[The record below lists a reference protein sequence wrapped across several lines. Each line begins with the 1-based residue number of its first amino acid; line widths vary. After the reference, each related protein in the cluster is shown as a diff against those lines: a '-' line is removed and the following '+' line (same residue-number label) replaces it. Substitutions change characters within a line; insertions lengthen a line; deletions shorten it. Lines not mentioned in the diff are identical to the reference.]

1 MKTVG
6 SRKNYKLLFG
16 IILIISTVPADAQ
29 ETSGPIINETKKE
42 IILQSGQN
50 YTLSCKGRR
59 PVEFKQQ
66 SLGEES
72 SGGSFFQTISRNTTG
87 HSPDLQYPY
96 QTELDL
102 IDVDQYAVGYYAC
115 FDNAINSS
123 EILNDIIEEPN
134 NTEHVSYIYI
144 YVEGTDYMIVP
155 MGEWVIPSSKSKVVI
170 GCRPTSPDVKFNLLV
185 RSKDSTEIAD
195 YLKYSP
201 KIGFLVRAC
210 RPSFTCHGQRG
221 NETKDKIIRCT
232 SLKVSKP
239 KVTAVTKYFSD
250 GDTFSLHCFT
260 NYQKNL
266 PVDLK
271 WSYPSNLTSK
281 KAIISTNELDVEENG
296 LHYNDVTISNAT
308 RDDAG
313 DYACIAEMNDNSE
326 RKTYRMIYIDK
337 PFIHLKQPPSVRLD
351 MDGHITARS
360 KTNMR
365 LAINIDA
372 YPTPKNTFLRNGNVM
387 MIDPPKYN
395 VSNNFMGDIILT
407 IQDLTVRDS
416 ANYTLVA
423 DNGAVKKTF
432 TYDFRVFS
440 PPEVNIKSSKII
452 RRDINQT
459 ITLNCSV
466 TGYPLPNV
474 RWFFNSTGFEET
486 EVKESEH
493 TIPSVYEVHSSIV
506 LPVHKSG
513 EITCVASNKIDT
525 DSDSRQLYV
534 YEIRNGFGIQDTP
547 DWYPENDNVTL
558 KCLASLYDY
567 KNVTWLS
574 GNRYSTDTV
583 KYFDSPFS
591 HMAVLKIVRVP
602 QHKAGNYTCVGTRND
617 GENESRSIHIQVEV
631 NRIPIITE
639 PLEENLEVSIYQN
652 VQFSCEADAVP
663 PPDIR
668 WYKDGN
674 EVVNGT
680 DGLEIKETSDRT
692 VLNSTIIIRDMKE
705 ENKGKYECVANN
717 TLSSESKFINLLV
730 PAKPNIAIYL
740 GIFGAIFFGL
750 TLLVIYLTWKVKKEK
765 RFRKELAKA
774 GLLYFKEGIP
784 KSLNPDLN
792 IDEQAELLPYDER
805 FEFPAEKLFL
815 GKQLGAGAFGVVYK
829 AEARGIVNAEE
840 TTTVAVKT
848 VKKTADN
855 MYIKA
860 LASELKIMVHLGK
873 HVNIVNLLGA
883 CTKNIGKRE
892 LMVIVEYCRFGNIH
906 NYLIRHREVFIN
918 QLTTDCKE
926 KPLGRVNR
934 GYSCSSAESGM
945 QSDYGGSNHT
955 QGTEHTFLNTANST
969 RKDKPN
975 QQMELTQVSEG
986 YVQPEWRTNYES
998 DYQSAAPRPLFSRDL
1013 LAWAFQIARGM
1024 EYLASRK
1031 VLHGDLAARNIVL
1044 ADDNIVKICDFGL
1057 ARSIYKNDEYKKKS
1071 DSLLPVKWLAIECL
1085 NDRIFSTQSDVW
1097 SFGIVLWELFSLAR
1111 TPYPSIPSP
1120 QDLLPFLNSGR
1131 RLEKPMYADERLYNV
1146 MLQCWEHKPTM
1157 RPNFTQ
1163 LQETLGSFLEDN
1175 VRNHYVDLNSTYM
1188 DLNAKNAGQ
1197 EDYLDMM
1204 NAPDYLNQV
1213 TPSPHHY
1220 QNGPNEIGQ
1229 SFFPPSPGTLPQA
1242 KGEPEENDQDG
1253 YLQMT
1258 PVNKS
1263 LSPMSESNKF
1273 DFDARKVNR
1282 NSPLDSMSYGSES
1295 TPMLTLNNL
1304 PARSG
1309 SESDLD
1315 GGHSPYLTMCPRID
1329 EEADEVFDTNTNN
1342 AKNALNHNGAVTNPT
1357 YITFGLDDE
1366 KKSQNTYINVPNGLV
1381 K

>member
-6 SRKNYKLLFG
+6 SRKNIKTLVG
-16 IILIISTVPADAQ
+16 IILLVSTMFGGTEAQ
-29 ETSGPIINETKKE
+29 ETSGPIINTMESE
-42 IILQSGQN
+42 IILQRGQN
-50 YTLSCKGRR
+50 FTLSCKGHR
-59 PVEFKQQ
+59 PVEFTQQ
-66 SLGEES
+66 ILGED
-72 SGGSFFQTISRNTTG
+72 GFGTSFQKISRNMTG
-87 HSPDLQYPY
+87 KNSDSKYMY

-115 FDNAINSS
+115 FDNTINSS
-123 EILNDIIEEPN
+123 EILNDIMEEPN

-144 YVEGTDYMIVP
+144 YVNGTDNLFVP
-155 MGEWVIPSSKSKVVI
+155 MGEWVIPRSRSKVVI
-170 GCRPTSPDVKFNLLV
+170 GCRPTTPDVQINLLV
-185 RSKDSTEIAD
+185 RSNERAE
-195 YLKYSP
+195 YLKFLP
-201 KIGFLVRAC
+201 KIGFIVKAC
-210 RPSFTCHGQRG
+210 RPPYQCHGLRG
-221 NETKDKIIRCT
+221 NEQYQKNIRCA
-232 SLKVSKP
+232 KVTVPKP
-239 KVTAVTKYFSD
+239 KVTADTKYFLE
-250 GDTFSLHCFT
+250 GEKFSLQCNV
-260 NYQKNL
+260 NYQKNQ

-271 WSYPSNLTSK
+271 WSYPSPLTSI
-281 KAIISTNELDVEENG
+281 KAITSNNELEVETNG
-296 LHYNDVTISNAT
+296 PHYNNVTIINAT
-308 RDDAG
+308 KDDAG
-313 DYACIAEMNDNSE
+313 DYVCIAEIGPDYEN
-326 RKTYRMIYIDK
+326 RKFRMIHVDK
-337 PFIHLKQPPSVRLD
+337 PFINLRPPPSVRF
-351 MDGHITARS
+351 DGDGTITARNYS
-360 KTNMR
+360 NMR
-365 LAINIDA
+365 LVINIDA
-372 YPTPKNTFLRNGNVM
+372 HPKPKTTFLRNGNV
-387 MIDPPKYN
+387 ITIGPPKYA
-395 VSNNFMGDIILT
+395 VNNNAMGDIVLT
-407 IQDLTVRDS
+407 IKNLTVRDS

-423 DNGAVKKTF
+423 DNGAVRKTF
-432 TYDFRVFS
+432 TYDLRVNA
-440 PPEVNIKSSKII
+440 PPEVHLKSNKII

-459 ITLNCSV
+459 ITLNCTA
-466 TGYPLPNV
+466 TGYPLPNI
-474 RWFFNSTGFEET
+474 RWLFNATGFELE
-486 EVKESEH
+486 EVPEFER
-493 TIPSVYEVHSSIV
+493 TVLSVYEVQSSIV
-506 LPVHKSG
+506 LPVQMSG
-513 EITCVASNKIDT
+513 EIICIGENSAIS
-525 DSDSRQLYV
+525 SDKSQLYV
-534 YEIRNGFGIQDTP
+534 YEIKSGFGIKDTP
-547 DWYPENDNVTL
+547 NWYPENDNVTL
-558 KCLASLYDY
+558 KCLASKYDY
-567 KNVTWLS
+567 ENVTWLS
-574 GNRYSTDTV
+574 GNGYSNDIV
-583 KYFDSPFS
+583 KYFESPFS
-591 HMAVLKIVRVP
+591 HVAVLKILRIP
-602 QHKAGNYTCVGTRND
+602 QGKAGNYTCVAVRND
-617 GENESRSIHIQVEV
+617 GENESRTIYIQVEV
-631 NRIPIITE
+631 NRNPIITE
-639 PLEENLEVSIYQN
+639 PVDENLEVSVYQH

-663 PPDIR
+663 PPNIK
-668 WYKDGN
+668 WYKDGT
-674 EVVNGT
+674 EVINGT
-680 DGLEIKETSDRT
+680 DGLEIKESSDHT
-692 VLNSTIIIRDMKE
+692 VLNSTIIIKDMKE

-717 TLSSESKFINLLV
+717 SLSSESKFVNVVV
-730 PAKPNIAIYL
+730 PGKPNIATYL
-740 GIFGAIFFGL
+740 GIFGVIFF
-750 TLLVIYLTWKVKKEK
+750 TLLVIVIYLTWKVKKEK
-765 RFRKELAKA
+765 QLRKELAKA
-774 GLLYFKEGIP
+774 GLLYFKEGVP
-784 KSLNPDLN
+784 QSLNPELN

-829 AEARGIVNAEE
+829 AEARGIINAEE

-906 NYLIRHREVFIN
+906 NYLIKHREVFIN
-918 QLTTDCKE
+918 QLTTDSKE
-926 KPLGRVNR
+926 KSFGRVNR
-934 GYSCSSAESGM
+934 GYSCSSAGSGM
-945 QSDYGGSNHT
+945 HSDYGGSNHT
-955 QGTEHTFLNTANST
+955 QATDHTFLNTANST
-969 RKDKPN
+969 RK
-975 QQMELTQVSEG
+975 VSEG

-1097 SFGIVLWELFSLAR
+1097 SFGIVLWELFSLAK

-1131 RLEKPMYADERLYNV
+1131 RLEKPQYADDRLYSV

-1197 EDYLDMM
+1197 EDYLAMM

-1229 SFFPPSPGTLPQA
+1229 SFFPPSPGTLPQD
-1242 KGEPEENDQDG
+1242 PDG

-1263 LSPMSESNKF
+1263 FSPMSPTNKF
-1273 DFDARKVNR
+1273 DFDARKINR
-1282 NSPLDSMSYGSES
+1282 NSPESNSYGSEL

-1309 SESDLD
+1309 SESDMD
-1315 GGHSPYLTMCPRID
+1315 GGHSPYLTMCPRIE
-1329 EEADEVFDTNTNN
+1329 EEADEVFDINTNN
-1342 AKNALNHNGAVTNPT
+1342 AKNIHNHNGAVTNPT
-1357 YITFGLDDE
+1357 YITFGVDSE